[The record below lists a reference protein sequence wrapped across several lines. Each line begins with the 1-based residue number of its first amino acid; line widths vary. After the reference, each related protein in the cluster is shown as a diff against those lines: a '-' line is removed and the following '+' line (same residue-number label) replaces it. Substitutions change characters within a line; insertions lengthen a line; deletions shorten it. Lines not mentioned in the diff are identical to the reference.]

1 MTSSKKIKEYSRVKK
16 SSNLPMIF
24 DMEIET
30 KMLILGESILFRFEL
45 MPIWKT
51 TKQDQNNLKL
61 YVYRQNTI
69 YSEKSI
75 NMYIIRSINF

>member
-1 MTSSKKIKEYSRVKK
+1 
-16 SSNLPMIF
+16 MIF